1 MSRSVRLIISVY
13 QNRCTGCGNCIKAYL
28 TGALQLTDGKSRLI
42 DERRCDGF
50 GSCIA
55 VCPNNAISLELR
67 EAEEFDWTVINEI
80 GFESLVKKLAMTSA
94 CLR

>member
-1 MSRSVRLIISVY
+1 MSRSVRLIVSVD
-13 QNRCTGCGNCIKAYL
+13 QNRCTGCGNCIKACL
-28 TGALQLTDGKSRLI
+28 TGALQLVDGKSRLI

-80 GFESLVKKLAMTSA
+80 GFESLMKKLSMTSA
-94 CLR
+94 CSR

>member
-1 MSRSVRLIISVY
+1 MIKSIRLIVSVD
-13 QNRCTGCGNCIKAYL
+13 QNICTGCGNCIKACL
-28 TGALQLTDGKSRLI
+28 TGALQLVNGKARLI

-80 GFESLVKKLAMTSA
+80 GFESLMKKLAITST
-94 CLR
+94 RSK

>member
-1 MSRSVRLIISVY
+1 MIRSIRLIVSVD
-13 QNRCTGCGNCIKAYL
+13 QNRCTGCGNCIKACL
-28 TGALQLTDGKSRLI
+28 TGALQLVNGKARLI

-55 VCPNNAISLELR
+55 VCPNNAINLELR

-80 GFESLVKKLAMTSA
+80 GFESLMKKLAITSM
-94 CLR
+94 RST